1 MTLDHFSKGAWTAK
15 CLQMMILRSRLHD
28 IGCQRDRR
36 PGVVFRLNCDNARPK
51 GLGGFAAVEWRQL
64 GLRGV
69 FGSYGGQG
77 ARP

>member
-1 MTLDHFSKGAWTAK
+1 MGV
-15 CLQMMILRSRLHD
+15 
-28 IGCQRDRR
+28 G
-36 PGVVFRLNCDNARPK
+36 PGVAFRLNCDNARPK